1 MKRGVVSESFSTK
14 LKSWDRISSLLCVKH
29 FMLLLLLSEQC
40 LDLSWDS
47 RLFMIGTFPASSPHL
62 WPLLPSASLRLGCEI
77 SWVLRALHALPCL
90 QGFARADSV
99 WNSLLLF
106 LLVILLACLGLDPVS
121 PAWEPFA
128 NLLLISAAPSCHSWA
143 LSTASPPRSQSTLY
157 LEEQVTPPEENHPP
171 S

>member
-1 MKRGVVSESFSTK
+1 
-14 LKSWDRISSLLCVKH
+14 
-29 FMLLLLLSEQC
+29 
-40 LDLSWDS
+40 
-47 RLFMIGTFPASSPHL
+47 MIGTFPASSPHL

-121 PAWEPFA
+121 PAWEPLA
-128 NLLLISAAPSCHSWA
+128 NLLLISAAPAVTPGLCPRPLLPGA
-143 LSTASPPRSQSTLY
+143 KVLSTLK
-157 LEEQVTPPEENHPP
+157 NK
-171 S
+171 